1 MHDGVAFNPQTLA
14 DTSAGLP
21 EACEMGGPAL
31 AREQVTEVA
40 GGYHCEQDSKTYSRM
55 ERRYVLLVKAAD
67 ASGEAFLTLF
77 NVQVRHRRI
86 GRNNKFCSSKCHIH
100 IRIYLRIFT
109 YIYKQLFLHPV
120 HSPGCP
126 TPDLISNKG
135 RACCEY
141 YVAPRDVVIALSI
154 SKITPSNV
162 PHHGSAFEHR
172 SAVTAEV
179 HKLVRSG
186 ALLELEADKLGLTLD
201 EFDSYRRAIN
211 FLSLG
216 YVIRASNGK
225 GRMIWDCRCGNLYV
239 THLAGLKYDSIGMFM
254 PASLHRRQ
262 PQLWAVCRQ
271 QASTSNCVHRQALKG
286 VDRHRLY

>member
-1 MHDGVAFNPQTLA
+1 M
-14 DTSAGLP
+14 
-21 EACEMGGPAL
+21 
-31 AREQVTEVA
+31 
-40 GGYHCEQDSKTYSRM
+40 
-55 ERRYVLLVKAAD
+55 
-67 ASGEAFLTLF
+67 
-77 NVQVRHRRI
+77 
-86 GRNNKFCSSKCHIH
+86 
-100 IRIYLRIFT
+100 
-109 YIYKQLFLHPV
+109 

-254 PASLHRRQ
+254 PAGLHRRQ
-262 PQLWAVCRQ
+262 PQLWAVRRQ